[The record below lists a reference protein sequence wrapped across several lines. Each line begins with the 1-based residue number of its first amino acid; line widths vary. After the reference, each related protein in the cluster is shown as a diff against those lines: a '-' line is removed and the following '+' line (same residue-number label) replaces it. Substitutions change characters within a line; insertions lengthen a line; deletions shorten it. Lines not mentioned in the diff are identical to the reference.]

1 MTSMTHQTAWE
12 KPELNTVDAQIIG
25 REDLYNGFFR
35 AEQLKVRHRLFRG
48 GWSGE
53 LSRELFLRNEAVGV
67 LLYDPKQDWVGLVEQ
82 FRVGALDNPDG
93 PWCMEV
99 VAGMVEPGESIEEVA
114 RRELQEESGVAEVQL
129 EYICQYLPSPGACN
143 ESMHLL
149 CGLADLTGVGGI
161 HGLDEEQEDIKVH
174 VIPAQAALDRLYQG
188 RFNNSAVLLSLQWLA
203 LNRSRL
209 RELGVDTQ
217 SFQNRGPAD

>member
-1 MTSMTHQTAWE
+1 MTQQSDWE
-12 KPELNTVDAQIIG
+12 TPEFDAGDAQVTG
-25 REDLYNGFFR
+25 REDLYEGFFR
-35 AEQLKVRHRLFRG
+35 AEKLRVRHRLFRG
-48 GWSGE
+48 GWSDE
-53 LSRELFLRNEAVGV
+53 LSRELFRRNEAVGV
-67 LLYDPKQDWVGLVEQ
+67 LIYDPQRDWIGLVEQ
-82 FRVGALDNPDG
+82 FRVGALDDPGG

-114 RRELQEESGVAEVQL
+114 RRELQEESGVAQVQL

-149 CGLADLTGVGGI
+149 CGLADLTEVGGI

-174 VIPAQAALDRLYQG
+174 VIPAQAALEQLYQG
-188 RFNNSAVLLSLQWLA
+188 RFNNAALLLALQWLA

-209 RELGVDTQ
+209 CESGVQ
-217 SFQNRGPAD
+217 AESFQNRGSSD